1 MRSNCHLCVCVW
13 HTCYVAFLLKRI
25 WECNTFISRAAKKRV
40 LVRREIS
47 NRVFVFGWYFF
58 FLLQTCSC
66 SAKFEL
72 HRFCLAQHETKYERL
87 FKGSEKVLGTSCS
100 HHIAITCNLQVLLL
114 KWYLPHSPSF
124 LQLLLNGTYDYVR
137 HKILYVFLDHFPDGG
152 RQDGWIADDYLRT
165 FLTHN
170 GMSRVVG
177 ARSDDVFVINDA
189 DEIPALDGLLFLKLF
204 DGWTEPFAIHMRKV
218 PAVFLCVRMSASFSN
233 KKSLLTWLYF

>member
-1 MRSNCHLCVCVW
+1 MM
-13 HTCYVAFLLKRI
+13 Y
-25 WECNTFISRAAKKRV
+25 
-40 LVRREIS
+40 
-47 NRVFVFGWYFF
+47 
-58 FLLQTCSC
+58 
-66 SAKFEL
+66 
-72 HRFCLAQHETKYERL
+72 
-87 FKGSEKVLGTSCS
+87 
-100 HHIAITCNLQVLLL
+100 NLPVSLL
-114 KWYLPHSPSF
+114 KWYLSRSHRF
-124 LQLLLNGTYDYVR
+124 LHLLLNGTYDYVR

-218 PAVFLCVRMSASFSN
+218 PAMFLFVVRMCEMSGSDLKLVTTASIF
-233 KKSLLTWLYF
+233 KKK

>member
-1 MRSNCHLCVCVW
+1 M
-13 HTCYVAFLLKRI
+13 YVM
-25 WECNTFISRAAKKRV
+25 
-40 LVRREIS
+40 
-47 NRVFVFGWYFF
+47 Y
-58 FLLQTCSC
+58 
-66 SAKFEL
+66 
-72 HRFCLAQHETKYERL
+72 
-87 FKGSEKVLGTSCS
+87 
-100 HHIAITCNLQVLLL
+100 NLQVSLL
-114 KWYLPHSPSF
+114 KWYLSHSHSF

-218 PAVFLCVRMSASFSN
+218 PAMFLCVVQMCEMSGSDLKLVTAASFSKRN
-233 KKSLLTWLYF
+233 